1 MTILALADIHGAYEK
16 MMEVVTAH
24 PEADALLIAG
34 DLTTHG
40 TVEETKAA
48 IQMLRKT
55 GKQVFVV
62 AGNMDPP
69 ELDDVFVRLGVSLN
83 GRGIVLNNV
92 GFFGV
97 SAAPLSPLMTPNE
110 IPEEEIARRAEQGLT
125 QVASAQWKIFVPHS
139 PPFNTRLDVVRSG
152 KHVGSRAVRTFIER
166 WEPDVVVCG
175 HIHEARGV
183 DSIGKTVAINC
194 GPAGQGMCGVI
205 SVAEDVVVR
214 AEP

>member
-1 MTILALADIHGAYEK
+1 MTILALADIHGAYER
-16 MMEVVTAH
+16 MMEVVRAH

-40 TVEETKAA
+40 TVEETEAA
-48 IQMLRKT
+48 IEMLRT
-55 GKQVFVV
+55 SGKPVFAV

-83 GRGIVLNNV
+83 ARGVVLNNV
-92 GFFGV
+92 GLFGV

-110 IPEEEIARRAEQGLT
+110 IPEEEISRRAELGLAHI
-125 QVASAQWKIFVPHS
+125 ASARWKIFVPHA

-152 KHVGSRAVRTFIER
+152 RHVGSRAVRTFVER
-166 WEPDVVVCG
+166 WKPDVVVCG
-175 HIHEARGV
+175 HIHEARGI

-205 SVAEDVVVR
+205 SLAKDVVVR